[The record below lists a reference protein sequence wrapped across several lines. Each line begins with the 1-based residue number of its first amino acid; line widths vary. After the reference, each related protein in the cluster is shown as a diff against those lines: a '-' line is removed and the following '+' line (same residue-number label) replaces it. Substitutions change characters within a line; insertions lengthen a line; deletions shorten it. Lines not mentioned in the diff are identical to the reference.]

1 LSVHYSLLDLL
12 SATCYNMIG
21 AIRCLTL

>member
-1 LSVHYSLLDLL
+1 LSVHYSLLDLV
-12 SATCYNMIG
+12 SATCYNMVG